1 MNCNAPKADC
11 VMPAV
16 LMKLNDAIVKQKI
29 RIIIFFSSI
38 LFYFPSRWHC
48 IVLCWVLHLSS
59 IELQQPQRRSLFNIR
74 RQHQATINDAA
85 QGRNYGNGLEAFI
98 RDGRCALVIPPGP
111 HGYERV
117 LHNCLND
124 FKSIVWEILFL
135 FFMFLTQSGELH
147 HVWIG
152 GQGISHSPST
162 YQRSVPERPFN
173 DRPWCR
179 YSGPRNRRDEPNIG
193 QRVSHVYTLKRISL
207 SPLHSVSNF

>member
-1 MNCNAPKADC
+1 
-11 VMPAV
+11 MPAV

-74 RQHQATINDAA
+74 RQHQATINDAT

-135 FFMFLTQSGELH
+135 FLCSWHRAENCITYESVDRAFHTARQHINGPYPKGRSMTDLDVDTLG
-147 HVWIG
+147 HVIVETSRILAKEWV
-152 GQGISHSPST
+152 T
-162 YQRSVPERPFN
+162 
-173 DRPWCR
+173 
-179 YSGPRNRRDEPNIG
+179 
-193 QRVSHVYTLKRISL
+193 YTL
-207 SPLHSVSNF
+207 